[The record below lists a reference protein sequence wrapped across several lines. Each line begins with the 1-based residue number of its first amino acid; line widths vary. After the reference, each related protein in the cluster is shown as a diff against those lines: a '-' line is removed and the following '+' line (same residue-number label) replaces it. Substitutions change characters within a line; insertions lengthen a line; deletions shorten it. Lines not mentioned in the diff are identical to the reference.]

1 MDENNTL
8 QEILKDNIYKDLN
21 KQYIQGIITGWRL
34 CAQVLYKKAL
44 KFSSAK
50 AIKNMIKIE
59 TQKKYQENSD

>member
-8 QEILKDNIYKDLN
+8 QEILKNEIYKDFN
-21 KQYIQGIITGWRL
+21 KQYVQGMIVGWRL
-34 CAQVLYKKAL
+34 CAQVLYKRAL

-59 TQKKYQENSD
+59 TQKEYKENSD